1 MEQPPAIEVV
11 ITAIRAMRATVPATA
26 TGQTPHATPKAAS
39 GPEGRSY
46 GNGSAVSCARRDA
59 RGRGPCRRRQLGRCR
74 RRGSSSTL
82 VRQSD
87 DAVIGYQQPRIGELP
102 SGVARDEQNTEPEL
116 DAIGKT

>member
-1 MEQPPAIEVV
+1 
-11 ITAIRAMRATVPATA
+11 MRATVPATA

-46 GNGSAVSCARRDA
+46 GNGSALVFSPRRS
-59 RGRGPCRRRQLGRCR
+59 RPGPGQRRQYGVA
-74 RRGSSSTL
+74 GAEETPPL

-116 DAIGKT
+116 DAIGKTLEQLENKICPGC